1 MGSDY
6 LLSVP
11 RSAKQFERRGEEAT
25 SMGKPLK
32 KMAAE
37 RGGKAL
43 KQIQSQKKKK
53 IIFYEHS
60 FL

>member
-43 KQIQSQKKKK
+43 KQIQSQKKIKN
-53 IIFYEHS
+53 Y
-60 FL
+60 LL